1 MMSPVEKKL
10 GATFM
15 DFNVKPVLLETR
27 IGNKSD
33 FMGMSD
39 GFKQIF
45 AKDKLDQKIVI
56 PITGYAGH
64 RRGENSQNFFGKT
77 FREESL

>member
-1 MMSPVEKKL
+1 MSPTEKKL
-10 GATFM
+10 GTTLM
-15 DFNVKPVLLETR
+15 DFNVKPGILE
-27 IGNKSD
+27 NKIACSPK

-39 GFKQIF
+39 GFKKIF
-45 AKDKLDQKIVI
+45 AKDKQDQKLVI

-64 RRGENSQNFFGKT
+64 RRGENSQNFFGKC